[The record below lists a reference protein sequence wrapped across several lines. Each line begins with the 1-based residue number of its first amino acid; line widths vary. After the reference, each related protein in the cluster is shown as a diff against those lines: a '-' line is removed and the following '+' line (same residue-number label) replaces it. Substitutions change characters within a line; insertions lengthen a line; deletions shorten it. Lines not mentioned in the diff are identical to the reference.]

1 MTRVLLCANNIDEVG
16 GAQRVA
22 HVLAGGLQARG
33 HDVELVG
40 VTPFE
45 PRHDFGGAYPRTVLM
60 SKPWPAKSIQTERVR
75 NQLRAEAVSRM
86 VELTKGAD
94 QPSVIVTAQVWAM
107 EIVGDAL
114 AALAP
119 AVRARWS
126 VIGQYHGSFAAA
138 ASGRDLARILRS
150 YASASVFTAL
160 TGEDADAFIR
170 AGLNNVR
177 VMPNPLA
184 FWPDLP
190 VDRTG
195 VDARVLLYLGRLS
208 HEKGVDLLVDA
219 WSLISDRHPTWTL
232 RIVGDGPQSEELVAQ
247 ARGLAGADRIE
258 WWGATI
264 DPQAALMD
272 SDLVVLPSRTEG
284 LPLVVAEALAC
295 ALPVVATD
303 CSSGV
308 RVLVGEGE
316 HAGGVEA
323 GTLVHRGDSRALA
336 TALDAAMADAQW
348 RHDRGH
354 QGRVRMERYRLDS
367 ILDEWERLIGR
378 VLL

>member
-1 MTRVLLCANNIDEVG
+1 MTRILLCANNIDEVG
-16 GAQRVA
+16 GAQQVV
-22 HVLAGGLQARG
+22 HVLAGGLLARG

-45 PRHDFGGAYPRTVLM
+45 PRHDFESMCPRTVLM
-60 SKPWPAKSIQTERVR
+60 SKPWPAKTAQTERAR
-75 NQLRAEAVSRM
+75 SQLRTQAVSRM
-86 VELTKGAD
+86 VELLKGAE

-107 EIVGDAL
+107 EIVADAM

-119 AVRARWS
+119 SARARWS

-150 YASASVFTAL
+150 YASIPVFTAL
-160 TGEDADAFIR
+160 TGEDADAFTR

-190 VDRTG
+190 ADRTS
-195 VDARVLLYLGRLS
+195 VESPVLLYLGRLS

-219 WSLISDRHPTWTL
+219 WSLIADRHPTWNL
-232 RIVGDGPQSEELVAQ
+232 RIVGDGPQADELRAQ

-258 WWGATI
+258 WCGPTVE
-264 DPQAALMD
+264 PQATLSD

-295 ALPVVATD
+295 SVPVVATD

-308 RVLVGEGE
+308 RQLVGD
-316 HAGGVEA
+316 A
-323 GTLVHRGDSRALA
+323 GTLVPLGDSRALA
-336 TALDAAMADAQW
+336 TALDAAMADARW
-348 RHDRGH
+348 RHDRGRE
-354 QGRVRMERYRLDS
+354 GRVRMERYRLET
-367 ILDEWERLIGR
+367 ILDEWERLIER
-378 VLL
+378 VLQ